1 MDIFNKI
8 LFYTYHKSF
17 IQKRMRN
24 MRASLREMDEI
35 LNKEA

>member
-24 MRASLREMDEI
+24 MKASFREIEEI
-35 LNKEA
+35 LNKES